1 MCTVPAC
8 EWADIRTADVN
19 QDFGADV
26 RWRISR
32 CTRFTTLRFQARVFV
47 VASSTDVWSGSCP
60 ALFLACAWAFFRVSG
75 PTCWAVFLDA
85 LFEIRF
91 IPSFLRERLC
101 FVRRLP
107 FMDYC
112 PLPNL
117 LCSFCHIFIVLVRT
131 HILLPCM
138 HSYLPEIFVLV
149 VCIILS
155 PSIPFFSPSYLHM

>member
-1 MCTVPAC
+1 VCTVPAC

-47 VASSTDVWSGSCP
+47 VALSTDVWPGSCP

-75 PTCWAVFLDA
+75 PTCWAGFLDA

-91 IPSFLRERLC
+91 IPSFEKGCVSFVVYTLWTVALC
-101 FVRRLP
+101 PTSSVLSVIFSLYLCAPISYYPACTPISPKFRSGCLHYSLP
-107 FMDYC
+107 F
-112 PLPNL
+112 
-117 LCSFCHIFIVLVRT
+117 CSFLFPL
-131 HILLPCM
+131 
-138 HSYLPEIFVLV
+138 
-149 VCIILS
+149 
-155 PSIPFFSPSYLHM
+155 